1 MKSHAFPVLIY
12 LVRHLFSSMIIEKFT
27 QDCLWLS
34 VATRHPWNQ
43 FTRVQRLTCY
53 MTLLLCN
60 MVINV
65 MFWKVNSTTT
75 KRDEQAQGEPWR
87 GLFVACS
94 PSATLPSFQVRNGV
108 TRGLH
113 FSSAALPLEYSSN
126 STLKW
131 EYSFTLTLE
140 YTFSHWSH
148 SLTKEMALETLQDL
162 DCRNNL
168 LSLDNHSQ
176 LVNKYLNCRT

>member
-1 MKSHAFPVLIY
+1 MKSYAFLVLIY

-75 KRDEQAQGEPWR
+75 KRDEQARGEPCR
-87 GLFVACS
+87 VPLLLHS
-94 PSATLPSFQVRNGV
+94 IPSFQVRNRV
-108 TRGLH
+108 TTGLH

-148 SLTKEMALETLQDL
+148 SLTNEMALETHQDL
-162 DCRNNL
+162 DCWNNL
-168 LSLDNHSQ
+168 LSLDNHS
-176 LVNKYLNCRT
+176 